1 MAQWQYAVTK
11 YLVTITQGGSYS
23 SEVTVTR
30 LKIRHCDQKTNS
42 YIYIY
47 FSSFYIWLFVKSAKR
62 MMAWLAYA
70 IESPE
75 NIKLLPDKLY
85 VAMWYTVSAQIRG
98 HSWLDRHYFKILIG
112 RHFFWQKV
120 PFSRL
125 LGQNCNR
132 PPPYNPNLFI
142 SLRPLICADRVC
154 LRHLLIIDH
163 FFCQYLHFEI
173 QIITEWGYRWLL
185 YMPFYCLFNLLPVNS
200 KLQKFTIGNETVNGK
215 SKLLILLSKSSWN
228 TLIKGFRWLCIN

>member
-1 MAQWQYAVTK
+1 MIFWRIFRKYCWLFKAVCIIFIRLK
-11 YLVTITQGGSYS
+11 IHLANKGSNF
-23 SEVTVTR
+23 TR

-173 QIITEWGYRWLL
+173 QIITEWGYRWLHL
-185 YMPFYCLFNLLPVNS
+185 YSRRV
-200 KLQKFTIGNETVNGK
+200 
-215 SKLLILLSKSSWN
+215 SKS
-228 TLIKGFRWLCIN
+228 